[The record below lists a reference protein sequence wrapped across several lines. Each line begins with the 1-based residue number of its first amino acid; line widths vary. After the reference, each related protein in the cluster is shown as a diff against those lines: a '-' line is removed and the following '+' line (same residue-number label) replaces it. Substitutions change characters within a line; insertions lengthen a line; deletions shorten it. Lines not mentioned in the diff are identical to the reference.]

1 MTLVRAALWGKEKA
15 VWSVEQ
21 TEELLWLNAM
31 QGTGALV
38 YPLVLGQDD
47 LPAKVAMQMK
57 GVCVHTMQQQVHL
70 QHTLVQAW
78 EALTKAGIEPV
89 LMKGAGLAA
98 LYPEMQLRAWGDID
112 LFVGKELYHPACKV
126 MRDTFPDALKFDEEL
141 DHYKHYNIIA
151 DGVSIETHRVTVGLQ
166 HPLDEKRYAR
176 MEAYGTEKS
185 ERLTVNG
192 LEVKVFEPTFNALFV
207 FMHAWEHMLTAG
219 ANLRQWCDL
228 ALLLH
233 RYHERIDARL
243 LERWLKQLR
252 LLDVWQ
258 LYAYNMLNGLG
269 LPREECLLYSERVA
283 ERAERML
290 EDLLE
295 GDRGKDEGRFAT
307 GRRKRLQDN
316 GEGLKVKGE
325 SLKVNGERMKG
336 EGKKANRFV
345 RKWGTM
351 KERLKNA
358 ERIGRWSPE
367 YARHM
372 RAETLLHGALRL
384 FAKDRRWE

>member
-1 MTLVRAALWGKEKA
+1 MALVRAALWNEA
-15 VWSVEQ
+15 LPEVEMS
-21 TEELLWLNAM
+21 EEMLQLIM
-31 QGTGALV
+31 RQGVG
-38 YPLVLGQDD
+38 PLVF
-47 LPAKVAMQMK
+47 PKMPMTPMMK
-57 GVCVHTMQQQVHL
+57 MVCVQNMQTQAKL
-70 QHTLVQAW
+70 QHTLVKAW

-89 LMKGAGLAA
+89 LMKGAGLAV

-112 LFVGKELYHPACKV
+112 LFVGKEQYHSACKV
-126 MRDTFPDALKFDEEL
+126 MRDTFPGALKFDEEL

-176 MEAYGTEKS
+176 MEAYGTAHAEK
-185 ERLTVNG
+185 LTVNG

-325 SLKVNGERMKG
+325 
-336 EGKKANRFV
+336 GKKANRFV

-351 KERLKNA
+351 KERMKNA
-358 ERIGRWSPE
+358 ERIGQYSPE

>member
-1 MTLVRAALWGKEKA
+1 MTRALETYLAMVRAALWNEA
-15 VWSVEQ
+15 LPEVEMS
-21 TEELLWLNAM
+21 EEMLQLIM
-31 QGTGALV
+31 RQGVG
-38 YPLVLGQDD
+38 PLVF
-47 LPAKVAMQMK
+47 PKMPMTPKMK
-57 GVCVHTMQQQVHL
+57 MVCVQNMQTQAKL
-70 QHTLVQAW
+70 QLTLVKAW

-112 LFVGKELYHPACKV
+112 LFVGKEQYHSACKV
-126 MRDTFPDALKFDEEL
+126 MRDTFPGALKFDEEL

-233 RYHERIDARL
+233 HTHERIDTRL

-307 GRRKRLQDN
+307 GRRKRLQD
-316 GEGLKVKGE
+316 KGE
-325 SLKVNGERMKG
+325 RLKFKE

-372 RAETLLHGALRL
+372 RAETMLHGALRL

>member
-1 MTLVRAALWGKEKA
+1 MRKTFETYLALVRAALWNEAMPEVEMSKEML
-15 VWSVEQ
+15 Q
-21 TEELLWLNAM
+21 LIM
-31 QGTGALV
+31 RQGVG
-38 YPLVLGQDD
+38 PLVFPRMLMT
-47 LPAKVAMQMK
+47 PMMK
-57 GVCVHTMQQQVHL
+57 MVCVQNMQTQAKL
-70 QHTLVQAW
+70 QLVLVQAW
-78 EALTKAGIEPV
+78 GALTKAGIEPV

-112 LFVGKELYHPACKV
+112 LFVGKEQYHPACKV
-126 MRDTFPDALKFDEEL
+126 MRDKFPGALKFDEEL

-151 DGVSIETHRVTVGLQ
+151 DRVSIETHRVTVGLQ
-166 HPLDEKRYAR
+166 HPLDEKRYAK
-176 MEAYGTEKS
+176 MEAYGTENAEK
-185 ERLTVNG
+185 LMVNG

-207 FMHAWEHMLTAG
+207 FMHSWEHMLTAG

-233 RYHERIDARL
+233 HYHERIDVRL

-283 ERAERML
+283 ERAERMM
-290 EDLLE
+290 EDLL
-295 GDRGKDEGRFAT
+295 KF
-307 GRRKRLQDN
+307 
-316 GEGLKVKGE
+316 KVE
-325 SLKVNGERMKG
+325 SLKFKE
-336 EGKKANRFV
+336 EGKKDEKKKGNRFV